1 MNPPEIT
8 SEIFGV
14 MAKAMVEN
22 ANRLGL
28 TWVMRRATVVNR
40 TPGTIF
46 ITAQYDGDATP
57 IGMVNLIGGVSNG
70 ARVYVLQVP
79 PSGNYV
85 IGSDDYTDA
94 MPPATTSYNPNGTI
108 SGTTTSAAYA
118 AYPGSITLSL
128 DKRYE
133 PGKTQLLFQYV
144 GTMWCNGATGTQVK
158 VGVTVNGTDFDMSFL
173 NFNVAAS
180 HVTVAGARQIDAN
193 PGLASYPLRWL
204 RFGGTG
210 TLTIDAAD
218 FAAFSVQE
226 VAII

>member
-1 MNPPEIT
+1 MSSSEVT
-8 SEIFGV
+8 SDTFSA
-14 MAKAMVEN
+14 MAKAIVEN

-28 TWVMRRATVVNR
+28 TWLMRRATVVTR
-40 TPGTIF
+40 TPGTVF
-46 ITAQYDGDATP
+46 ITARYDGDTAA
-57 IGMVNLIGGVSNG
+57 IGMVNLIGGISDG

-94 MPPATTSYNPNGTI
+94 MPPATTSYNANGTI

-118 AYPGSITLSL
+118 AYPGSISLSL
-128 DKRYE
+128 DKRYGAE
-133 PGKTQLLFQYV
+133 TQLLFQYV

-158 VGVTVNGTDFDMSFL
+158 VGVTVDGTDFDMSFL

-180 HVTVAGARQIDAN
+180 HVTVAGARQIDAK

-218 FAAFSVQE
+218 FAVFSVQE